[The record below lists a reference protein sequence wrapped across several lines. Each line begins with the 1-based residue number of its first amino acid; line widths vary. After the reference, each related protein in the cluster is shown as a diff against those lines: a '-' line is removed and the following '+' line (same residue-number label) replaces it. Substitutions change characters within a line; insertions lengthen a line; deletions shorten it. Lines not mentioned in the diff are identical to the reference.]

1 MLCRQGPSERRSR
14 PRLRERKGPAAV
26 AVGRIAPT
34 GRTAPKAPAGQSWP
48 DDELFPCLTTPIRHW
63 PKLKNAAWYCGKLR
77 CLSKTWLH
85 LRDKSTRILWDIH
98 GVWTRAL
105 WFSTL
110 LATAALYYILTIRK
124 LANTTNVKRQVPKGV
139 LAWAFGRT
147 IHIIYWHTINYRQK
161 KQSQQMSRGS
171 KTIHIPENI
180 TGSKTI
186 HILKNQSWF
195 CNNIVTWKK

>member
-1 MLCRQGPSERRSR
+1 MPAGAFGAVRPVGAILPTATAAGPI
-14 PRLRERKGPAAV
+14 PLTKP
-26 AVGRIAPT
+26 
-34 GRTAPKAPAGQSWP
+34 RTATPLRRPLPASHVWTMNYFCDWP
-48 DDELFPCLTTPIRHW
+48 RKYGIDLNKKGE
-63 PKLKNAAWYCGKLR
+63 WYCGKLR

-98 GVWTRAL
+98 VVWTRAL

-110 LATAALYYILTIRK
+110 LATAVLYYILTIRK
-124 LANTTNVKRQVPKGV
+124 LANTTNVKRQVRKGV

-161 KQSQQMSRGS
+161 KQNQQMSRGS
-171 KTIHIPENI
+171 KTIHILENI